1 MKTFED
7 ELLAELR
14 TVVAERSEPVRRSRP
29 RHRAVLALAACALL
43 AGGAAV
49 GVPLVGGEQAASP
62 AYAVTNAGDGEV
74 TVTIYL
80 PEDADGLERR
90 LAQAGVTAEVEY
102 HPSDQRCER
111 TPRGVGF
118 AGYFSATDNWDGERS
133 HGISYTLKPADF
145 KDATLMIE
153 ASLPTNAT
161 TNKARTYSFGF
172 KKSGSFGPCILKPA
186 RIPTLPP
193 VR

>member
-29 RHRAVLALAACALL
+29 RRRAVLAFAACASL

-62 AYAVTNAGDGEV
+62 AYAVTNTGDGEV

-90 LAQAGVTAEVEY
+90 LAQAGVTADVEY
-102 HPSDQRCER
+102 YSSDQRCDR

-145 KDATLMIE
+145 KDATLLIE
-153 ASLPTNAT
+153 AALPTNAT
-161 TNKARTYSFGF
+161 TNMVRIYSFGF
-172 KKSGSFGPCILKPA
+172 KKTGSYGPCILKPA
-186 RIPTLPP
+186 IVPIPP